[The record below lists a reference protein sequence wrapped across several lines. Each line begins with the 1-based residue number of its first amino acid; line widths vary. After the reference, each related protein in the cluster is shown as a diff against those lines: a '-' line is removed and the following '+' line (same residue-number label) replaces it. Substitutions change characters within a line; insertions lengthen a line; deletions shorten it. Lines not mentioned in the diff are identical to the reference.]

1 MSEHAVVSWHYFRDV
16 GLCWVT
22 VRVFP
27 MGKRWR
33 TFLLNQ
39 LLCLEETP
47 QIEHLPCCQS
57 DETEHGEDAE
67 IQHTYVGGL
76 WSMGGENTVS
86 GKNKNTYLNKL
97 QKEIAHLTIGV
108 SHLFLPLLH
117 ISKIID
123 DRLGQILQSPQL
135 NFQRLQFL
143 HLGNLGDKTTIKENQ
158 QQSTMR
164 K

>member
-1 MSEHAVVSWHYFRDV
+1 
-16 GLCWVT
+16 
-22 VRVFP
+22 
-27 MGKRWR
+27 
-33 TFLLNQ
+33 
-39 LLCLEETP
+39 
-47 QIEHLPCCQS
+47 
-57 DETEHGEDAE
+57 
-67 IQHTYVGGL
+67 
-76 WSMGGENTVS
+76 MGGENTVS